1 MGQQI
6 ETRALVGAKVHQG
19 TAMLE
24 SDFLLFRASGAK
36 EQAPRVK
43 VLFRDIR
50 SLKAGDGWLRIR
62 HAGGMLDLELGP
74 RAEQWAEKIRSP
86 RSRMQKLGVADGA
99 PVSLVGAVDKEF
111 RNELASQRCE
121 IAEGTPARGAALIL
135 FGAEARSDL
144 SRVKPLAKRLAPDGA
159 LWVIYPKGQ
168 KHITEND
175 VLAVGRAAKLTDI
188 KVVGFYPT
196 HTALK
201 FVIPLTMRHAGHV

>member
-6 ETRALVGAKVHQG
+6 ETRALVGARVHQG

-24 SDFLLFRASGAK
+24 TDYLLFRASGAK

-43 VLFRDIR
+43 VFFRDIR

-74 RAEQWAEKIRSP
+74 RAEQWEEKIRSP
-86 RSRMQKLGVADGA
+86 KSRMQKLGVANGA
-99 PVSLVGAVDKEF
+99 RVSLVGVVDQEF
-111 RNELASQRCE
+111 HNELAALHCE
-121 IAEGTPARGAALIL
+121 IAEGTPPRGAAIIFL
-135 FGAEARSDL
+135 GAEARSDL

-168 KHITEND
+168 KHITENH
-175 VLAVGRAAKLTDI
+175 VLAAGRAAKLTDV
-188 KVVGFYPT
+188 KVVGFSPT

-201 FVIPLTMRHAGHV
+201 FVIPVANR